1 MKNGGSEESSM
12 GIRPD
17 THTKHFSMWINLW
30 ESMGMKLGVQQ
41 YGNETRDTT
50 VWDEIREY
58 NSMGMRLGIQQYG
71 NETREYNSMGT
82 NWEYMLLWEQDW
94 RGHSVWEPRP
104 ATCCKTFHALNKL

>member
-30 ESMGMKLGVQQ
+30 ESMGMRLGVQQ

-50 VWDEIREY
+50 VWE
-58 NSMGMRLGIQQYG
+58 
-71 NETREYNSMGT
+71 
-82 NWEYMLLWEQDW
+82 
-94 RGHSVWEPRP
+94 
-104 ATCCKTFHALNKL
+104 